1 MEECMAKITI
11 SVEVEDEQADWLT
24 ENSVEYGLSDQ
35 SKALRVLLDYAIQ
48 DVDAELIF
56 SDDNSRCRFCG

>member
-1 MEECMAKITI
+1 MAKVSI
-11 SVEVEDEQADWLT
+11 SIEVEDEQADWLT
-24 ENSVEYGLSDQ
+24 ENAVEYGLTDQ

-48 DVDAELIF
+48 DVESDLIF

>member
-1 MEECMAKITI
+1 MAKISI
-11 SVEVEDEQADWLT
+11 SVDWLT

>member
-1 MEECMAKITI
+1 MAKISI
-11 SVEVEDEQADWLT
+11 RVEVEDEQADWLT

>member
-1 MEECMAKITI
+1 MAKISI

-48 DVDAELIF
+48 DADAELIF

>member
-1 MEECMAKITI
+1 MAKITI
-11 SVEVEDEQADWLT
+11 SVEVEDEQPDWLT

>member
-1 MEECMAKITI
+1 MAKISI

-24 ENSVEYGLSDQ
+24 ENSVEYGPSDQ

>member
-1 MEECMAKITI
+1 MAKISI
-11 SVEVEDEQADWLT
+11 NVEVEDEQADWLT

-35 SKALRVLLDYAIQ
+35 SKALRVLLAYAIQ

>member
-1 MEECMAKITI
+1 MAKITI
-11 SVEVEDEQADWLT
+11 SVEVEDEDEQADWLT

>member
-1 MEECMAKITI
+1 MAKITI

-48 DVDAELIF
+48 DVEAKLIF

>member
-1 MEECMAKITI
+1 MAKISI

-56 SDDNSRCRFCG
+56 SDDNSRCRLCG

>member
-1 MEECMAKITI
+1 MEECMAKISI